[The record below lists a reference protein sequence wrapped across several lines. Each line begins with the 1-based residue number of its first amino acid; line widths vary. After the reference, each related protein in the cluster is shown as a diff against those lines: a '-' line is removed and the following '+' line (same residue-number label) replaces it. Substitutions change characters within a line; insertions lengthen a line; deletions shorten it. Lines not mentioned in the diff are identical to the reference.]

1 MQTPLYPRI
10 FCAPLLLSALLGLG
24 FTRLAQ
30 AQSSCSS
37 DHQPIPTALLER
49 FISADCDVC
58 WVNSTLAK
66 PSKGQAP
73 LDWIV
78 PSPRGEDAA
87 LSSAASLDA
96 SSRMQALHLPWVSSA
111 VGLQASAALKIPSQ
125 TAVQPPQ
132 RASLRVANGLPFN
145 GYMGASIEFKPSMAQ
160 RRNALKPQLTNTK
173 RAPDVVAYLVLV
185 ETLPAGSEGSSIERN
200 LVRNVLNIN
209 WNMHE
214 QLLKSKQNGFKPLF
228 ESRPLSLPQGANP
241 DRLRVIG
248 WVQDAQ
254 GRVLA
259 AAQSRCKS

>member
-1 MQTPLYPRI
+1 MQTPLYRRI
-10 FCAPLLLSALLGLG
+10 FCATLLLSALPGLG
-24 FTRLAQ
+24 FVRLAQ

-49 FISADCDVC
+49 FISADCDAC
-58 WVNSTLAK
+58 WANSTLAK
-66 PSKGQAP
+66 PSKGQTP
-73 LDWIV
+73 IDWIV

-87 LSSAASLDA
+87 LSSAATLDA
-96 SSRMQALHLPWVSSA
+96 SFRVQTLNLPWVSSNTSQQTSA
-111 VGLQASAALKIPSQ
+111 VLKVPTQ
-125 TAVQPPQ
+125 TAVHTPQ
-132 RASLRVANGLPFN
+132 RASVRVAHGLPFN

-160 RRNALKPQLTNTK
+160 RRNALKPQLTNTE
-173 RAPDVVAYLVLV
+173 RAPDAVAYLVLV

-200 LVRNVLNIN
+200 LVRNVLIIN
-209 WNMHE
+209 WDKHE
-214 QLLKSKQNGFKPLF
+214 QLSKSKRNGFKPLF

-248 WVQDAQ
+248 WVQDTQ